1 MESILEQL
9 DSRINVMLDK
19 CSFEICPT
27 VFGLISTAEGRR
39 KIVELM
45 HKRII
50 QQKLTI
56 GEAMYQID
64 GEFNINSID

>member
-9 DSRINVMLDK
+9 DSRINFMLDK

-27 VFGLISTAEGRR
+27 VFGLISTEKGRH
-39 KIVELM
+39 KIVDLM

-64 GEFNINSID
+64 NEYNINSTD